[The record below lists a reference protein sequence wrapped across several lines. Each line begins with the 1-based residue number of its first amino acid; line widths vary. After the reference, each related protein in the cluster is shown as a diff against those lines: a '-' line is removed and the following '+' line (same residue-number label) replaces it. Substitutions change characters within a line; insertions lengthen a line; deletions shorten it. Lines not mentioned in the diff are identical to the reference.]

1 MNSCFNCEWGHSVRD
16 CKLPKEKEDICPMFN
31 LKDHDCIKEI
41 KEELKDDQRNG
52 NCKIGIK
59 RFSE

>member
-16 CKLPKEKEDICPMFN
+16 CTLPKEKEDICPMFN

-41 KEELKDDQRNG
+41 KEESKDD
-52 NCKIGIK
+52 
-59 RFSE
+59 